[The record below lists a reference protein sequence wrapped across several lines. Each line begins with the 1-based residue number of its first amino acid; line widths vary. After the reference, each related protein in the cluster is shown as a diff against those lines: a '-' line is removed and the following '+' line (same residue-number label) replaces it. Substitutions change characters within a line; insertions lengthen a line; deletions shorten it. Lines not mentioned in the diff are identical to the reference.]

1 MLILDEPTN
10 HLDVDSREALVQA
23 LNDYSGAVVLVSHDR
38 HMIELTADRLV
49 LVHDGTAQEYD
60 GSLEDYTALILQKD
74 NGRGAASAPKVNR
87 KDERRAA
94 AAAREKSK
102 ALRVEA
108 KAAEAEI
115 QKLTAQRVA
124 IDHAMF
130 DPSAAEGSLSKL
142 TMTELM
148 KRRAEVEAQLARAEA
163 RWLQASEAVE
173 AAQAA

>member
-49 LVHDGTAQEYD
+49 LVHDGTAAEYD
-60 GSLEDYTALILQKD
+60 GSLDDYTSMILQKD
-74 NGRGAASAPKVNR
+74 NGSSKSEPKANR

-102 ALRVEA
+102 ALRTQA
-108 KAAEAEI
+108 KAAEAEMA
-115 QKLTAQRVA
+115 KLTAQRGAV
-124 IDHAMF
+124 DHAMF
-130 DPSAAEGSLSKL
+130 DPSAAEAALAKL

-148 KRRAEVEAQLARAEA
+148 KRRAEIDAKLAAAEA
-163 RWLQASEAVE
+163 RWMEASEAVE
-173 AAQAA
+173 ATEAA